1 MAGRQS
7 HHMEFAQSRREIL
20 KRAGRESLAYGGGSD
35 EEKKYAWEIEL
46 EQYRSRKR
54 LDRFLIFGSI
64 CGILS
69 LAGTVYLYFTL
80 MF

>member
-20 KRAGRESLAYGGGSD
+20 KRAGRESLAYGGSD
-35 EEKKYAWEIEL
+35 EGKKYAWEIEL
-46 EQYRSRKR
+46 EQYRNRKR
-54 LDRFLIFGSI
+54 FDRFCIFGSI

-69 LAGTVYLYFTL
+69 LAGTVYLYLTL